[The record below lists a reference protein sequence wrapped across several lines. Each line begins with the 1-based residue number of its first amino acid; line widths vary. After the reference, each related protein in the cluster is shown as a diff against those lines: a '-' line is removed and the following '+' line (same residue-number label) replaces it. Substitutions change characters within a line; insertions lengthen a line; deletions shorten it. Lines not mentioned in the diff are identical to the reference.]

1 MEVKTHNF
9 FETSLNPKLTGDS
22 GSNFR
27 PGEYKIVVNSHD
39 NVLKWVSK
47 TVKIFGDI

>member
-1 MEVKTHNF
+1 MMEVKTHNF

-27 PGEYKIVVNSHD
+27 PGEYKIVFDFFSPGGM
-39 NVLKWVSK
+39 
-47 TVKIFGDI
+47 TMY